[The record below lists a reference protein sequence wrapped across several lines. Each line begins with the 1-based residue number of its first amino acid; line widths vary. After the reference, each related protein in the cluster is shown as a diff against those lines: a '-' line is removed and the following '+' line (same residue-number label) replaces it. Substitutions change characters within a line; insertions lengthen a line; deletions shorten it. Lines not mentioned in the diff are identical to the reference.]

1 MVKMQVMGYLS
12 KVSPKEYIHVPVL
25 LTEVVNS
32 LVTSKK
38 GVYVDATYGRGGH
51 SSQILGQLSAEACV
65 VAIDRDTSA
74 IDSAKLFAI
83 KDPRLMPF
91 HSLYS
96 ELEIVLERLGISSV
110 EGILMDLGVSSPQLD
125 DPERGFSFQ
134 TEGPLDMR
142 MDQTINLT
150 AHSWLNSASEDE
162 IESILKELG
171 DEKRGRQIAREIVRR
186 RPLSTTVELSNVIVE
201 VKGSKSLSNRRHPAT
216 KTFQALRMVV
226 NSELEELSKGLK
238 KAFECLSVGGRLVV
252 VSFHSHEDRIVKS
265 FFKELCGKG
274 LSLPRKMPV
283 QEELVVP
290 KAKLIGGPIRPGQK
304 EINQNPRARSAVM
317 RVVEKIRSIES

>member
-1 MVKMQVMGYLS
+1 MAKMKFMGYLS
-12 KVSPKEYIHVPVL
+12 KVSTKEYMHVPVL
-25 LTEVVNS
+25 LAEVVNK
-32 LVTSKK
+32 LVTSTK

-51 SSQILGQLSAEACV
+51 SGLILGRLSAEGCV
-65 VAIDRDTSA
+65 VALDRDSSA
-74 IDSAKLFAI
+74 IDSAKLFAS
-83 KDPRLMPF
+83 KDPRLIPF

-96 ELEIVLERLGISSV
+96 ELEIVLERLGITRV

-142 MDQTINLT
+142 MDQSINLT
-150 AHSWLNSASEDE
+150 AHSWLNNASEKE
-162 IESILKELG
+162 IESTLKKLG
-171 DEKRGRQIAREIVRR
+171 DEHQSRQIAREIVRQ
-186 RPLSTTVELSNVIVE
+186 RPLRTTKELSNIIVE
-201 VKGSKSLSNRRHPAT
+201 IKGSKSLANRRHPAT

-265 FFKELCGKG
+265 FFRELCAKG
-274 LSLPRKMPV
+274 HSLPRKMPV
-283 QEELVVP
+283 QQEQVVP
-290 KAKLIGGPIRPGQK
+290 KAKVIGGPIRPGQK

-317 RVVEKIRSIES
+317 RVVEKVPSIES

>member
-1 MVKMQVMGYLS
+1 
-12 KVSPKEYIHVPVL
+12 
-25 LTEVVNS
+25 
-32 LVTSKK
+32 
-38 GVYVDATYGRGGH
+38 
-51 SSQILGQLSAEACV
+51 
-65 VAIDRDTSA
+65 
-74 IDSAKLFAI
+74 
-83 KDPRLMPF
+83 MPF

-150 AHSWLNSASEDE
+150 AHSWLNNASEDE

-201 VKGSKSLSNRRHPAT
+201 VKGSEIPVNRRHPAT

-238 KAFECLSVGGRLVV
+238 RLLNACQLVGVWSLLV
-252 VSFHSHEDRIVKS
+252 FT
-265 FFKELCGKG
+265 L
-274 LSLPRKMPV
+274 M
-283 QEELVVP
+283 
-290 KAKLIGGPIRPGQK
+290 
-304 EINQNPRARSAVM
+304 
-317 RVVEKIRSIES
+317 KIA